1 MRRWL
6 KIIIFIF
13 IIILLLFI
21 IDLICIFKINR
32 PLFAI
37 KDKNDYVYKGLF
49 YDVYNCYEYVV
60 PQIKIKGAKFTC
72 TYVIE
77 NKESMYIETEVENV
91 SINISNVS
99 KTGATITIKDTNNE
113 PYTYGEWYKIEKEID
128 DKWYEIKTII
138 DNYGFNSIGYLPDEN
153 NLVKFIINWEW
164 LYGRLSKGKYRILKE
179 VDNKYISV
187 TFNIEN

>member
-13 IIILLLFI
+13 IIIILLFI
-21 IDLICIFKINR
+21 IDLICIFTINR

-60 PQIKIKGAKFTC
+60 PQIKMKGTKFNC
-72 TYVIE
+72 IYVLE
-77 NKESMYIETEVENV
+77 NKESTIIESELKNV
-91 SINISNVS
+91 SISIIDVS
-99 KTGATITIKDTNNE
+99 KTGATLIIKDTNDI
-113 PYTYGEWYKIEKEID
+113 PYTYGEWYKIEQNVD
-128 DKWYEIKTII
+128 SKWHEIKTII

-153 NLVKFIINWEW
+153 NLVKLVINWEW
-164 LYGRLSKGKYRILKE
+164 LYGKLSKGNYRILKE

-187 TFNIEN
+187 EFNL